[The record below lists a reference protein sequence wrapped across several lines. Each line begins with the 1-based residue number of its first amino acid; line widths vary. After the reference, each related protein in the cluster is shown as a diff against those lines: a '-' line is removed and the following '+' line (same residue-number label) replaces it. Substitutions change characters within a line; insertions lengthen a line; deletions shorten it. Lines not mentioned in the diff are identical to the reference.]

1 MLLSVLRVSYISG
14 ESVGW
19 GGLVDVIVVGVAV
32 GTARRG
38 LSLSSAHRAALHHTA
53 AHISGGVLGCR
64 EWIAL
69 LRHHPENKT
78 ESLVLVRH

>member
-1 MLLSVLRVSYISG
+1 MSVLRISYVSR

-19 GGLVDVIVVGVAV
+19 GGLVDVVVVGVAV
-32 GTARRG
+32 GTARCG
-38 LSLSSAHRAALHHTA
+38 LSLPSAHRAALHHTA
-53 AHISGGVLGCR
+53 AHLTGGVLGWR

-69 LRHHPENKT
+69 LCHHPENKT